1 MAEKKEVSI
10 DVIQKAKKSLFGLP
24 EKAPASMQIDA
35 ALLELKPEI
44 EAALQRGYSKD
55 EILVLLEKQGVPV
68 RPYHLKNLLAT
79 KRASA
84 ALVATVV
91 EEITETATKA

>member
-24 EKAPASMQIDA
+24 EKVPASMQIEA
-35 ALLELKPEI
+35 ALFELKPEI
-44 EAALQRGYSKD
+44 EAALARGYSK
-55 EILVLLEKQGVPV
+55 EEVLVLLEKQGVPV
-68 RPYHLKNLLAT
+68 KAYHLKNLLVK

-84 ALVATVV
+84 ALVASEA
-91 EEITETATKA
+91 EEITETAATA